1 MDEFEH
7 NPERSG
13 PGRQDI
19 MKVTVLVENT
29 ACSPTFIG
37 IHGLS
42 MHVETQQH
50 RLLVDLG
57 PDETL
62 LKNAFAA
69 GVDLTLVDTVVIS
82 HGHYDH
88 GGALQAFLSVNQNAR
103 IYIQQSAF
111 DRFYAKGPNGEK
123 SIGLDDTLR
132 DHPQIILTGD
142 QVQIDDE
149 LLLFS
154 GVTGRKFESR
164 MNQVLFMESSGERV
178 PDQFAHEQNLI
189 VTESNRHFL
198 FGGCAH
204 NGIVNILEKAEQ
216 IIKGPVDAAIAGFH
230 LHNPTAGIDETP
242 DLIDGIA
249 RELARRQT
257 RFLTGHCTGLVPF
270 TQLKERLGD
279 QVIAIR
285 AGLTVEL

>member
-1 MDEFEH
+1 
-7 NPERSG
+7 
-13 PGRQDI
+13 

-29 ACSPTFIG
+29 ACSPAFIG

-42 MHVETQQH
+42 MHVETKRH

-62 LKNAFAA
+62 LKNALAA
-69 GVDLTLVDTVVIS
+69 GIDLSLVDTVVIS

-88 GGALQAFLSVNQNAR
+88 GGALRAFLAVNQNAR

-123 SIGLDDTLR
+123 PIGLDETLR

-142 QVQIDDE
+142 RFLIDDE
-149 LLLFS
+149 LQLFS
-154 GVTGRKFESR
+154 GVIGRKFESR
-164 MNQVLFMESSGERV
+164 MNQVLYMESAGERV

-189 VTESNRHFL
+189 VTEGGRYFL

-204 NGIVNILEKAEQ
+204 NGIVNILEIAEQ
-216 IIKGPVDAAIAGFH
+216 IVQGPIDTAIAGFH

-242 DLIDGIA
+242 DLIAGIA
-249 RELARRQT
+249 SELARRQT
-257 RFLTGHCTGLVPF
+257 RFLTGHCTGLGPF
-270 TQLKERLGD
+270 SLLKEHLGD
-279 QVIAIR
+279 QVSAIT
-285 AGLTVEL
+285 AGLAVEL